1 MQLVSC
7 KQQVKDGIMSVKDIQ
22 ALFLGDICGQP
33 GNRAVFMGLK
43 QLIKDFRADVVIAN
57 GENASDGF
65 GITPEAAD
73 ALFAAGVDIITTGNH
88 IWQKSEIFPMM
99 NGTRRIIRP
108 ANYPPGVPGKGVTSI
123 TVKGIEIVVINLQG
137 RFQMSTIDCPF
148 RIGRELVQQSKR
160 PNTSILIDFHAE
172 STEEKEALA
181 LYLDGEAA
189 AIVGTHTH
197 IQTADERILPKGT
210 AYITDIG
217 MTGPVMSVIG
227 SEAETSIRRQMTQIP
242 LKNHIAET
250 PAALNGVVVT
260 IDTKKG
266 LAKKIVRFSKEMGV

>member
-1 MQLVSC
+1 
-7 KQQVKDGIMSVKDIQ
+7 MSGKDIQ

-43 QLIKDFRADVVIAN
+43 QLIKDYRVDVVIAN

-65 GITPEAAD
+65 GITPEEAEAI
-73 ALFAAGVDIITTGNH
+73 FAAGVDIITTGNH
-88 IWQKSEIFPMM
+88 IWQRNEIYPML
-99 NGTRRIIRP
+99 NGTRKIIRP

-123 TVKGIEIVVINLQG
+123 TVKGVEIVVINLQG
-137 RFQMSTIDCPF
+137 RLQMSTIDCPF
-148 RIGRELVQQSKR
+148 RIGKELIQQVKR
-160 PNTSILIDFHAE
+160 PNTCILIDFHAE

-181 LYLDGEAA
+181 LYLDGTAA
-189 AIVGTHTH
+189 AVVGTHTH

-227 SEAETSIRRQMTQIP
+227 SEPEISIKRQLTQIP
-242 LKNHIAET
+242 LKNHISDT
-250 PAALNGVVVT
+250 PAALKGVVIT
-260 IDTKKG
+260 INSEKG
-266 LAKKIVRFSKEMGV
+266 LAKKIVRFSREMGV

>member
-1 MQLVSC
+1 MSG
-7 KQQVKDGIMSVKDIQ
+7 KDLQ

-43 QLIKDFRADVVIAN
+43 QLIKDLRADVVIAN
-57 GENASDGF
+57 GENSSDGF

-88 IWQKSEIFPMM
+88 IWQRTEIYPML
-99 NGTRRIIRP
+99 NSTRKIIRP
-108 ANYPPGVPGKGVTSI
+108 ANYPPGAPGQGIASV
-123 TVKGIEIVVINLQG
+123 TVKGVEVVVINLQG
-137 RFQMSTIDCPF
+137 RQHMSTIDCPF
-148 RIGRELVQQSKR
+148 RIGKELVQQHKR
-160 PNTSILIDFHAE
+160 HNTCILIDFHAE

-181 LYLDGEAA
+181 LYLDGTAA
-189 AIVGTHTH
+189 AVVGTHTH

-227 SEAETSIRRQMTQIP
+227 SEPEISIKRQLTQIP
-242 LKNHIAET
+242 LKNSISDT
-250 PAALNGVVVT
+250 PAALEGVLVT
-260 IDTKKG
+260 IQTDNG
-266 LAKKIVRFSKEMGV
+266 LAKKIVRFSKQMGV